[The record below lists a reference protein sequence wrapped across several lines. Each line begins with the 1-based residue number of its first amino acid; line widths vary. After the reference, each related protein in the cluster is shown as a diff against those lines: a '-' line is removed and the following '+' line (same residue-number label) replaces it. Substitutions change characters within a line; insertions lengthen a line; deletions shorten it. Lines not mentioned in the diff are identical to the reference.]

1 MQFKLTLK
9 SIYTA
14 LFFLGLFFIPFNNFE
29 GLSFLG
35 EYKDESATYF
45 FLIGFFILI
54 IESFL
59 KGKVSIPYRNSL
71 SIILLCFIGWTV
83 VSSFLNIETILSNY
97 YKQTS
102 GLSRYIRQTI
112 SLLISAVIFT
122 ILFWNVIKNYS
133 FDRIFRLIRKTFLFS
148 LIFVA
153 VFGFIEIGIVYF
165 GMGFLNPLYQAFEVF
180 PFVNPEF
187 EHGKRISS
195 VSFEVPALGNYLITI
210 APWMFSYILTG
221 RSWYKFLPSVVILI
235 LMYFSDSRTAL
246 ICILFQIIIF
256 ILVLLHDVRYR
267 KTTSSILKIGGI
279 SVCLLLLFKSDSIIE
294 TVKERADRI
303 NFVDNL
309 TDNVSN
315 KSRFGMQYASLQV
328 FKENPI
334 VGVGLG
340 QDTYHKIFHYP
351 YWATHKNWEFEL
363 RYTNQNHPS
372 FPPAYNLYTRTLS
385 ELGIVGFLL
394 LLTFI
399 FLCFYY
405 STLYWKVIENKY
417 KYIGVILIVS
427 FVGLFINWMQADFF
441 RQYGIWLCL
450 VLLIKCQLDFNKE
463 VISTTND

>member
-1 MQFKLTLK
+1 MITLK
-9 SIYTA
+9 QIYTA
-14 LFFLGLFFIPFNNFE
+14 LFFLGLFFIPFNDFE

-54 IESFL
+54 IESVL
-59 KGKVSIPYRNSL
+59 RGKISIPYRNSL
-71 SIILLCFIGWTV
+71 SIVLICFIVWTV
-83 VSSFLNIETILSNY
+83 VSSLLNIETILSNY

-153 VFGFIEIGIVYF
+153 VYGFIEIGIVHF
-165 GMGFLNPLYQAFEVF
+165 GMGFLRPLYEAFEIF
-180 PFVNPEF
+180 PFVNTNF

-195 VSFEVPALGNYLITI
+195 VAYEVPSLGNYLITI
-210 APWMFSYILTG
+210 IPWMFSYILTEKNAF
-221 RSWYKFLPSVVILI
+221 RFIPSFVVLI

-246 ICILFQIIIF
+246 ICIMIQMVVF
-256 ILVLLHDVRYR
+256 ILILLHDERFR
-267 KTTSSILKIGGI
+267 KTTSTFLKLGSLGL
-279 SVCLLLLFKSDSIIE
+279 VLLLLIKSDTIIQ
-294 TVKERADRI
+294 TINERADRI
-303 NFVDNL
+303 NFSKNL
-309 TDNVSN
+309 TENVSN

-351 YWATHKNWEFEL
+351 YWATHNNWEFPVKYENPKVL
-363 RYTNQNHPS
+363 S
-372 FPPAYNLYTRTLS
+372 FPSAYNLYTRLLS
-385 ELGIVGFLL
+385 ELGIIGFLI

-399 FLCFYY
+399 FLCVYY
-405 STLYWKVIENKY
+405 SVLVWKFARNKE
-417 KYIGVILIVS
+417 KYVGVILIIS
-427 FVGLFINWMQADFF
+427 FIGLFINWMQTDFF

-450 VLLIKCQLDFNKE
+450 MLLIKVRLDWESYKLNA
-463 VISTTND
+463 D